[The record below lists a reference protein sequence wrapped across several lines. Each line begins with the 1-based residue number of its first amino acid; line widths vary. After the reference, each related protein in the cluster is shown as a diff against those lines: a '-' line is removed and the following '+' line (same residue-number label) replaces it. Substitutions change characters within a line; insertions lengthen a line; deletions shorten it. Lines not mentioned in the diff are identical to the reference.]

1 MMTTNK
7 AILINKMLP
16 QVPLDVLVTRPVRVV
31 LHGQDEVTSC
41 KQGEV
46 VSLSGEHL
54 QAVLSSG
61 HVIPY
66 TKPEEEIPEIVEK
79 PKKGKK

>member
-1 MMTTNK
+1 MMTTDI
-7 AILINKMLP
+7 AILANKMFP

-46 VSLSGEHL
+46 ITLSGEHL

-61 HVIPY
+61 HVVPY
-66 TKPEEEIPEIVEK
+66 KKPEEEAPEVIEK